1 MATQELSCPLCSLTS
16 HLELNITNF
25 LKHIK
30 LFHAHQAGFK
40 LTCGIHGCQ
49 RTFINFRTF
58 KNHVSAMHRSTHD
71 PSSTEAVIDTCN
83 NEDTEFSSLPECAD
97 FNEVETSDESEEEF
111 QTTEDPPTSQDPVAI
126 QCSSELLQKS
136 SALFLL
142 GLKEN
147 YKLSQVAV
155 QGVLEG
161 VTNLSQ
167 QQLNLLHS
175 KVYVYIQLL
184 WCIHVMYVV
193 TGNRSS
199 E

>member
-1 MATQELSCPLCSLTS
+1 MPIKLDLSLHVVFMVVKELSLTFE
-16 HLELNITNF
+16 HLKIM
-25 LKHIK
+25 
-30 LFHAHQAGFK
+30 
-40 LTCGIHGCQ
+40 
-49 RTFINFRTF
+49 FRQCTRVPTIQLAL
-58 KNHVSAMHRSTHD
+58 H
-71 PSSTEAVIDTCN
+71 EAVVDTFS
-83 NEDTEFSSLPECAD
+83 NEDTEISSLPDCAD
-97 FNEVETSDESEEEF
+97 FNEVETSDKSEEEF
-111 QTTEDPPTSQDPVAI
+111 QTTEDPPTSQDHVAI

-193 TGNRSS
+193 IGNRSS

>member
-1 MATQELSCPLCSLTS
+1 
-16 HLELNITNF
+16 
-25 LKHIK
+25 
-30 LFHAHQAGFK
+30 
-40 LTCGIHGCQ
+40 
-49 RTFINFRTF
+49 
-58 KNHVSAMHRSTHD
+58 MHRSTHD

-83 NEDTEFSSLPECAD
+83 NEDTEISSLPECAD
-97 FNEVETSDESEEEF
+97 LETSDESEEEF
-111 QTTEDPPTSQDPVAI
+111 QTTEDPPTSQDHVAI
-126 QCSSELLQKS
+126 QCSSELLQKL

-167 QQLNLLHS
+167 QQLLNLLHS

>member
-1 MATQELSCPLCSLTS
+1 M
-16 HLELNITNF
+16 
-25 LKHIK
+25 
-30 LFHAHQAGFK
+30 
-40 LTCGIHGCQ
+40 
-49 RTFINFRTF
+49 
-58 KNHVSAMHRSTHD
+58 
-71 PSSTEAVIDTCN
+71 
-83 NEDTEFSSLPECAD
+83 PECAH

-111 QTTEDPPTSQDPVAI
+111 QTTEDPPTSQDHVAI

-167 QQLNLLHS
+167 QQLNLLHT

-184 WCIHVMYVV
+184 WCICYVCCD
-193 TGNRSS
+193 R
-199 E
+199 

>member
-1 MATQELSCPLCSLTS
+1 
-16 HLELNITNF
+16 
-25 LKHIK
+25 
-30 LFHAHQAGFK
+30 
-40 LTCGIHGCQ
+40 
-49 RTFINFRTF
+49 
-58 KNHVSAMHRSTHD
+58 MHRSTHD
-71 PSSTEAVIDTCN
+71 PSSTEAVTDTCN
-83 NEDTEFSSLPECAD
+83 NEDTEISSLPECAD
-97 FNEVETSDESEEEF
+97 LETSDESEEF
-111 QTTEDPPTSQDPVAI
+111 QTTEDPPTSQDHVAI
-126 QCSSELLQKS
+126 QCSSELSQKS

-147 YKLSQVAV
+147 YKLSLVAV